1 MQEAAMTARQK
12 KAIAAIEKDKK
23 LSDSEKFK
31 KIDAVMNE
39 EEQID
44 EFHAP
49 GMAPKPRK
57 KPAPSSTK
65 KSLGDISKRAN
76 EEAYCE
82 KCGKVHEGSC
92 MKEES
97 ELEEGM
103 YVVRYKGA
111 DKTSDSAP
119 MSKAAA
125 EARAKRGNAADKV
138 GGKYTVVPVSAKGH
152 DVKEAYNE
160 PQGQAKRMMSPLQKA
175 RMDKEKADRDRDGKL
190 KPRMKKEELE
200 LEEDMMAAGKELE
213 AYARK
218 NGGIDKNDFM
228 KAAVM
233 MKKGQKKQLM
243 KFVDELDTEPR
254 EKILSVISQNEEVEM
269 NEDVDSLAKDFEAR
283 LKKQGY
289 SSRTQDRERMAT
301 LAKAKKQGMNAM
313 QMKQLDGKMNA
324 IMNKMDEAAVV
335 DTQATHSMDLLDTV
349 NAILM
354 GRRDELDEAKMDKV
368 DKKALKKDYDD
379 RKDKDIDNDGDEDDS
394 DEYLHNKRKAVS
406 KAIDKKD
413 DAPKKRAKK
422 PESQAEPVDV
432 EPTLGESEMSDS
444 EEKKREEIVMK
455 LKSKKDEFKK
465 KYGDR
470 WEKVMYATATKM
482 AMKK

>member
-39 EEQID
+39 EEQMD

-76 EEAYCE
+76 KRANEEKAECPKCEGKGCDHCDDKGYHKESVEVEEAKKYMV
-82 KCGKVHEGSC
+82 KYTNPKDPKSG
-92 MKEES
+92 
-97 ELEEGM
+97 
-103 YVVRYKGA
+103 R
-111 DKTSDSAP
+111 TSGP
-119 MSKAAA
+119 LSKAAA
-125 EARAKRGNAADKV
+125 DKAADKGNKIDKM
-138 GGKYTVVPVSAKGH
+138 GGKYEVLPFV
-152 DVKEAYNE
+152 
-160 PQGQAKRMMSPLQKA
+160 
-175 RMDKEKADRDRDGKL
+175 
-190 KPRMKKEELE
+190 EEVE
-200 LEEDMMAAGKELE
+200 LDEDMKSAAKELE

-218 NGGIDKNDFM
+218 NGGIDKGDFM

-233 MKKGQKKQLM
+233 MKRGQKPQLS
-243 KFVDELDTEPR
+243 KFVDDLDTEPR
-254 EKILSVISQNEEVEM
+254 EKILSVMNKHMKEEFEI

-413 DAPKKRAKK
+413 DAPKKKAKK
-422 PESQAEPVDV
+422 PEGKAEPVDV